1 MAYESSPEEQDM
13 GMESPAPMEEQS
25 EMGQQGGGNVLHVSP
40 DMLPKGMTL
49 NEGDIVEFKVIG
61 PADADGDWPII
72 YRTDGDGESDSWE
85 DGLRKHMSPRN
96 SEQEAQ

>member
-1 MAYESSPEEQDM
+1 MESS
-13 GMESPAPMEEQS
+13 APMEEQS

-61 PADADGDWPII
+61 PADADGDYPME
-72 YRTDGDGESDSWE
+72 YNMGEEKGEESWE
-85 DGLRKHMSPRN
+85 DGLRNHMSPRN